1 MEKNFR
7 NIDEFF
13 DFLPED
19 ELKIVR
25 LLRSIIFN
33 CLPNCTE
40 KLNYNVPFYRLRKP
54 TCFIWP
60 ASVMWGDKVT
70 YQGVRLGFNQGYLL
84 KDEINFLEKG
94 TRKQVYW
101 KSFHDLKE
109 INIDLVKTYLFEAA
123 EVDLKG

>member
-1 MEKNFR
+1 MEKKFR

-19 ELKIVR
+19 ELEMVR
-25 LLRSIIFN
+25 LLRSIIYS

-40 KLNYNVPFYRLRKP
+40 KLNYNVPFYRLHKP

-60 ASVMWGDKVT
+60 ASVMWGEKVT

-101 KSFHDLKE
+101 KSFHALEE
-109 INIDLVKTYLFEAA
+109 IDIDLVKTYLFEAA
-123 EVDLKG
+123 EVDGKG